1 MKYLHEMCVLSL
13 AATAWAA
20 PIYKVT
26 AIGPSGASATGI
38 NNSGVVVGNYQLS
51 DGSYRVYVWN
61 NGVVSTLGGPDGA
74 SNTKAFGINDA
85 GQISGYADIGGGSQA
100 LLWSNLPSPTI
111 LGAGYGVGIN
121 SSGEV
126 AGMRIRDDGSGA
138 AHVFRPTGDTALGQ
152 PAGGSWSSAYA
163 ISDSGTVA
171 GTGMTATGGMQ
182 GFVRSSSGNVSL
194 LGTLGGRNSYARS
207 INSQGTVAGG
217 AQTTSG
223 ALAAV
228 IWQGTAP
235 TALGSLGGT
244 NSYASD
250 INQSG
255 SVVGYADLA
264 GSAGTSAFL
273 YQNGNLYDL
282 NTRVLNLGAWRLLEA
297 VSINDSGW
305 IVGRGMY
312 GGEERAYLLT
322 PIAAA
327 AASAPA
333 EVPEPKTLLLMG
345 AALISL
351 ALLRNTPKHE

>member
-1 MKYLHEMCVLSL
+1 
-13 AATAWAA
+13 
-20 PIYKVT
+20 
-26 AIGPSGASATGI
+26 
-38 NNSGVVVGNYQLS
+38 
-51 DGSYRVYVWN
+51 
-61 NGVVSTLGGPDGA
+61 
-74 SNTKAFGINDA
+74 
-85 GQISGYADIGGGSQA
+85 
-100 LLWSNLPSPTI
+100 
-111 LGAGYGVGIN
+111 
-121 SSGEV
+121 
-126 AGMRIRDDGSGA
+126 
-138 AHVFRPTGDTALGQ
+138 
-152 PAGGSWSSAYA
+152 
-163 ISDSGTVA
+163 
-171 GTGMTATGGMQ
+171 
-182 GFVRSSSGNVSL
+182 
-194 LGTLGGRNSYARS
+194 
-207 INSQGTVAGG
+207 
-217 AQTTSG
+217 
-223 ALAAV
+223 V